1 MSVNFDSGS
10 ASQALGRALRGFGR
24 AALDLAY
31 PPLCAG
37 CRRPVSEVHALCA
50 ECWRSISFLD
60 GPACVR
66 CGLPFE
72 LDPGSETLC
81 AACHA
86 ESPAFDMARSVLRYD
101 DASKKPILALKR
113 ADRLDLVPA
122 FARWLDRAGRDMLIE
137 ADVLVPVPLHRRR
150 LWTRR
155 FNQSALMAQRLAK
168 LSGKAVDPLVLERI
182 RPTPSQGEM
191 PSAKARR
198 RNVRGAFRIAPKRA
212 DAVRGRTI
220 LLIDDVFTTGATV
233 SACAR
238 ALKRAGARKVLV
250 LTLARVV
257 RAAAVTI

>member
-1 MSVNFDSGS
+1 MAAIFDSGH
-10 ASQALGRALRGFGR
+10 LRRFGR

-31 PPLCAG
+31 PPLCVV
-37 CRRPVSEVHALCA
+37 CRGPISEAHALCA
-50 ECWRSISFLD
+50 NCWSAIGFLD
-60 GPACVR
+60 GPSCAC

-72 LDPGSETLC
+72 LDPGPDTLC

-86 ESPAFDMARSVLRYD
+86 DPPAFDRARSVLRYD
-101 DASKKPILALKR
+101 DASKKPILALKH

-122 FARWLDRAGRDMLIE
+122 FARWLDRIGREMMAE

-150 LWTRR
+150 LWQRR
-155 FNQSALMAQRLAK
+155 YNQSALMAQKLAQ
-168 LSGKAVDPLVLERI
+168 LTGKPADPLVLERI

-198 RNVRGAFRIAPKRA
+198 RNVRGAFRVAPGRVS
-212 DAVRGRTI
+212 AVKHRSV

-238 ALKRAGARKVLV
+238 ALKRAGAKQVYV
-250 LTLARVV
+250 LTLARVQRPGSSNV
-257 RAAAVTI
+257 